1 MPVQELLPPLEP
13 PPSPAH
19 VVCTLIVIVRLES
32 TAREAPDIQ
41 LLPAAAPGRQEP
53 SPPSQW
59 LLPPEKENEMSRTL
73 SLSAMVVAAAF
84 ATALPA
90 AAEDEYNVST
100 GITSTG
106 APLGLHGVD
115 AVALTTLNAVAEGD
129 AQYTVVEDGV
139 AYYFAS
145 EDSAKKF
152 KANPAMY
159 APQYGGF
166 CAYAVALGKKFDGDP
181 EYADIVDGKLYLFVN
196 AEIFEKYKKD
206 SKRILAKAE
215 RTWPR
220 IEHKAVGDL

>member
-1 MPVQELLPPLEP
+1 MPEQELLPPLEP
-13 PPSPAH
+13 EFFPANE
-19 VVCTLIVIVRLES
+19 VCFLIILVRLEL
-32 TAREAPDIQ
+32 TARETPDAQYLPDIVTVQ
-41 LLPAAAPGRQEP
+41 QEP
-53 SPPSQW
+53 SPPSLW
-59 LLPPEKENEMSRTL
+59 LQPPRKEIEMSRKIA
-73 SLSAMVVAAAF
+73 LSAMVM
-84 ATALPA
+84 ATAIAVALPA
-90 AAEDEYNVST
+90 AAEDEYNVSA
-100 GITSTG
+100 GITTAG
-106 APLGLHGVD
+106 VPLGLHGVD
-115 AVALTTLNAVAEGD
+115 AVALTTLKAVAEGD

-145 EDSAKKF
+145 ENSANKF

-181 EYADIVDGKLYLFVN
+181 QYADIVDGKLYLFVN

>member
-1 MPVQELLPPLEP
+1 MPEQELLPPLEP
-13 PPSPAH
+13 VPGRIPAA
-19 VVCTLIVIVRLES
+19 CSLIFLVRLEL
-32 TAREAPDIQ
+32 TVREAPDTP
-41 LLPAAAPGRQEP
+41 LLPVP
-53 SPPSQW
+53 SPHRQDPSQKSLW
-59 LLPPEKENEMSRTL
+59 LQPPEKENEMSRTL
-73 SLSAMVVAAAF
+73 TLSAMVVAAAF

-100 GITSTG
+100 GITTAG
-106 APLGLHGVD
+106 VPLGLHGVD

-152 KANPAMY
+152 KANPGMY

-181 EYADIVDGKLYLFVN
+181 QYADIVDGKLYLFVN
-196 AEIFEKYKKD
+196 AENFEKYKKD

>member
-1 MPVQELLPPLEP
+1 MPEQELLPPLKPEFMP
-13 PPSPAH
+13 PPMFRSL
-19 VVCTLIVIVRLES
+19 TLFVRLEF
-32 TAREAPDIQ
+32 TVREVPDVQ
-41 LLPAAAPGRQEP
+41 CSPDFLPIRQEP
-53 SPPSQW
+53 SPASLW
-59 LLPPEKENEMSRTL
+59 LQPPRKEIEMSRTIT
-73 SLSAMVVAAAF
+73 LSAMVM
-84 ATALPA
+84 ATAIAIALPA

-100 GITSTG
+100 GITTAG
-106 APLGLHGVD
+106 VPLGLHGVD
-115 AVALTTLNAVAEGD
+115 AVALTAWNTVSEGD

-181 EYADIVDGKLYLFVN
+181 RYADIVDGKLYLFVN

-206 SKRILAKAE
+206 SARILAKAE

-220 IEHKAVGDL
+220 IEHKAVNDL